1 MPDPVSLPTL
11 FDGAERAALRGDYAE
26 AARLL
31 GDAARLQEATLGTD
45 AVELANTLNNLAV
58 AHERS
63 GDLDAAER
71 EYRRAHEIAAASRPA
86 DDPLVTTSA
95 QNLREFCEANGR
107 PLDRPAPAPVVAPV
121 PVPAAPREV
130 DVPTAIV
137 PRPEIPAVPAP
148 SPAAST
154 KTEPRVAPVPAP
166 APQPAPGTMPS
177 RPPVKPVSTV
187 GRRLPIPLL
196 VALGALVI
204 LAIWFFAGR
213 RNGDAAAPPEAAAPD
228 SVPASP
234 PATSAPATPAPV
246 PAPVAAPLPAP
257 ARSAASPAPGR
268 ETAPP
273 RTGAAADVPITVADA
288 RLCTALSAN
297 YECKTAGDTVAP
309 GRLTYLT
316 RLIVPQDTRVVHR
329 WYRDDELRQAVRL
342 EVPPRRQGFRTFSR
356 GTVHVTPGEW
366 HVELRTLDGRVLHT
380 VKFQVR

>member
-11 FDGAERAALRGDYAE
+11 FSGAEQAALRGDYAE

-107 PLDRPAPAPVVAPV
+107 PLDPPAPVRAPIAA
-121 PVPAAPREV
+121 PVPAAPAQA

-137 PRPEIPAVPAP
+137 PRSEIPAVGAPAPTAPKAMEPRPTPAPAP
-148 SPAAST
+148 SPVMPRT
-154 KTEPRVAPVPAP
+154 PTPEPVRVV
-166 APQPAPGTMPS
+166 S
-177 RPPVKPVSTV
+177 RK
-187 GRRLPIPLL
+187 LPIPLL
-196 VALGALVI
+196 IALGVLVL

-213 RNGDAAAPPEAAAPD
+213 RNGDAATQPEAAAPE

-234 PATSAPATPAPV
+234 PATSSPATSAPTAPAPV
-246 PAPVAAPLPAP
+246 PAPVAAPPLTPP
-257 ARSAASPAPGR
+257 RAASPAPAR
-268 ETAPP
+268 ETAPA
-273 RTGAAADVPITVADA
+273 RTGATADVPITVADA
-288 RLCTALSAN
+288 RLCTALSAS
-297 YECKTAGDTVAP
+297 YECTTAGDTVAP

-342 EVPPRRQGFRTFSR
+342 DVPPRRQGFRTFSR
-356 GTVHVTPGEW
+356 GTVYVTPGEW
-366 HVELRTLDGRVLHT
+366 HVELRTLDGRLLHT
-380 VKFQVR
+380 VKFHVR

>member
-11 FDGAERAALRGDYAE
+11 FSGAEQAALRGDYAE

-31 GDAARLQEATLGTD
+31 GDAARLQETTLGTD

-107 PLDRPAPAPVVAPV
+107 PLDPPARAPVAAVTPAPAAPLE
-121 PVPAAPREV
+121 A

-137 PRPEIPAVPAP
+137 PRPEIPAVAVPA
-148 SPAAST
+148 PAAST
-154 KTEPRVAPVPAP
+154 RTEPSPTTASPPAAGPIMPMPRPPAP
-166 APQPAPGTMPS
+166 LP
-177 RPPVKPVSTV
+177 KPVT
-187 GRRLPIPLL
+187 GFRLPMPALI
-196 VALGALVI
+196 ALGVLAL

-213 RNGDAAAPPEAAAPD
+213 RNGDAAQPEAAAPE

-234 PATSAPATPAPV
+234 PAASPPATPAPV
-246 PAPVAAPLPAP
+246 PAPVAAPPPPP

-268 ETAPP
+268 ETAPARP
-273 RTGAAADVPITVADA
+273 GTTADVPVTVADA
-288 RLCTALSAN
+288 RLCTALSAS
-297 YECKTAGDTVAP
+297 YECTTAGDTVAP

-329 WYRDDELRQAVRL
+329 WYRGDELRQAVRL
-342 EVPPRRQGFRTFSR
+342 DVPPRRQGFRTFSR
-356 GTVHVTPGEW
+356 GTVYVTPGEW
-366 HVELRTLDGRVLHT
+366 HVELRTLDGHVLHT
-380 VKFQVR
+380 VTFHVR